1 VAGCEAGGI
10 SVPGFPVLGGSIS
23 MAAGL
28 RKEGFGGGR
37 NRPAL
42 GGGVWA
48 AGKAAESRRPGWWTG
63 GCRRSGQVPGG
74 GVTSERLGFE
84 GVTSVPGCRGSSGEA
99 RRPAFEAGETAEEA
113 EAGRVPPEP
122 GGVGGG
128 GVPIK
133 WVRVGLR
140 RRAAAKAAEDGR
152 EVSSAGASRLR
163 ASRRCP
169 PTYGV
174 PGRVPQIR
182 SPLSRCMARPMGSYN
197 LARVLLELQVCGPL
211 AAQFLTKWR
220 AIGPGFFSQ
229 PNFFS
234 RIRIRVVV

>member
-1 VAGCEAGGI
+1 VAGGEAGGI

-23 MAAGL
+23 MATGL
-28 RKEGFGGGR
+28 REEGSRWEESTGGGWR
-37 NRPAL
+37 CVGGRQ
-42 GGGVWA
+42 GGGEPL
-48 AGKAAESRRPGWWTG
+48 AGVVVAGIRA
-63 GCRRSGQVPGG
+63 RSGRGRDIGEVSVWG
-74 GVTSERLGFE
+74 L
-84 GVTSVPGCRGSSGEA
+84 TSVPGCRGSSGEA

-152 EVSSAGASRLR
+152 EVSSAGAPRLR